1 MKDTGR
7 LEKEYKLRKDLPTV
21 MIFGGS
27 RGAEGINA
35 AALKAIPQFAK
46 KEYQVLFVTG
56 KVHYDKIMAKDE
68 AKNLPDNVRIE
79 PYIADM
85 PAILPEVA
93 SIVGRAG
100 ATSLAEITAL
110 GIPTILIPSPYVT
123 NDHQTK
129 NAMSLV
135 NKDAALMIKEKDL
148 TADTLV
154 KNIDE
159 IMNDSDKRLQMGK
172 NAKEAGIPDAA
183 NQVIKVL
190 EDIMHK

>member
-1 MKDTGR
+1 MT
-7 LEKEYKLRKDLPTV
+7 
-21 MIFGGS
+21 
-27 RGAEGINA
+27 
-35 AALKAIPQFAK
+35 
-46 KEYQVLFVTG
+46 
-56 KVHYDKIMAKDE
+56 KDE

-85 PAILPEVA
+85 PILPEVA

-135 NKDAALMIKEKDL
+135 NKDAA
-148 TADTLV
+148 A
-154 KNIDE
+154 
-159 IMNDSDKRLQMGK
+159 
-172 NAKEAGIPDAA
+172 
-183 NQVIKVL
+183 
-190 EDIMHK
+190 